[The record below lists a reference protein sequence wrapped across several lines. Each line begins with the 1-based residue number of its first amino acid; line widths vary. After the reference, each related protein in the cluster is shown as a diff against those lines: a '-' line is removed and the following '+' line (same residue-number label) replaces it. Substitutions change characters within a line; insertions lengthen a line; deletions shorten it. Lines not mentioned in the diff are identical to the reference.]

1 MKKKILISFAFLL
14 IGALSIFFIYQ
25 TFQKT
30 NKKKEA
36 VQSIPSFSLLDIDG
50 NRITEKTLKKNT
62 PVLFLFFNT
71 ECDLCH
77 TELNDIN
84 SNQNALSDCQII
96 FFSVEPADSIQNF
109 LESIS
114 FNRTHNMFFLVD
126 KKEELIETMD
136 IQATPTAVIY
146 GRNGMLQKR
155 FNGPVKIETLI
166 NYLSE

>member
-1 MKKKILISFAFLL
+1 MKRKMLISFTLLL
-14 IGALSIFFIYQ
+14 IGAFSIFFIYQ
-25 TFQKT
+25 TLQKT

-36 VQSIPSFSLLDIDG
+36 QQYVPSFSLLDIEGD
-50 NRITEKTLKKNT
+50 RMTEKTLKKNT

-84 SNQNALSDCQII
+84 SYQNDLSECQMI
-96 FFSVEPADSIQNF
+96 FFSTQPADSIRSF
-109 LESIS
+109 LDQIS
-114 FNRTHNMFFLVD
+114 FNQTPNMFFLVD
-126 KKEELIETMD
+126 ENEELIETMG
-136 IQATPTAVIY
+136 IQVMPTAIIY
-146 GRNGMLQKR
+146 DRNGMLRKR